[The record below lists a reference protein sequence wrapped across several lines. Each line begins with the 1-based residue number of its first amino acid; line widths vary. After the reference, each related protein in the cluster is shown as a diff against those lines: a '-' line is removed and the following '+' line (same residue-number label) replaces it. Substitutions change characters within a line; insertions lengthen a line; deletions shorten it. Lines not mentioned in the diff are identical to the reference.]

1 MPVLQNEILLQT
13 IILNLISMK
22 NLIIIVL
29 VLFSPG
35 TQAQVKDVT
44 IQASGLTC
52 SMCSNSIFKALKTL
66 DFVEKVDANIKTSS
80 FGISFKPGADIDFD
94 KLKAKVEDAGFF
106 VANFTLT
113 YHFDELA
120 VSNDKHINVGDR
132 VFHFLN
138 VKEAVLSGEK
148 KVRLLDKGFVSAKEF
163 KKNSIL
169 TKMACYQSG
178 EENGKRIFHV
188 TI

>member
-1 MPVLQNEILLQT
+1 
-13 IILNLISMK
+13 MK
-22 NLIIIVL
+22 NLIIIIL
-29 VLFSPG
+29 VLFSYG
-35 TQAQVKDVT
+35 ANAQVKAVT

-80 FGISFKPGADIDFD
+80 FEISFKPNAVVDFD
-94 KLKAKVEDAGFF
+94 KLKGKVEDAGFF
-106 VANFTLT
+106 VANFTVI
-113 YHFDELA
+113 YHFDALA
-120 VSNDKHINVGDR
+120 ISNDKHVTIGNS

-138 VKEAVLSGEK
+138 VKDGVLSGDK
-148 KVRLLDKGFVSAKEF
+148 KIRLLDKGFVSAKEY
-163 KKNSIL
+163 KKNSNL
-169 TKMACYQSG
+169 TKMACYKTG

>member
-1 MPVLQNEILLQT
+1 MKNIIV
-13 IILNLISMK
+13 IILFF
-22 NLIIIVL
+22 
-29 VLFSPG
+29 FSFTAG
-35 TQAQVKDVT
+35 AQVRSAT

-66 DFVEKVDANIKTSS
+66 DFVAHVEPNIKNST
-80 FGISFKPGADIDFD
+80 FVISFKPGVEIDFD

-106 VANFTLT
+106 VANFTVLVNV
-113 YHFDELA
+113 EKLA
-120 VSNDKHINVGDR
+120 ISNDAHVNVGNE

-138 VKEAVLSGEK
+138 VKDKVLSGEQTF
-148 KVRLLDKGFVSAKEF
+148 RILDKGFVSAKEF
-163 KKNSIL
+163 KKNSNL
-169 TKMACYQSG
+169 TKMPCYKTG